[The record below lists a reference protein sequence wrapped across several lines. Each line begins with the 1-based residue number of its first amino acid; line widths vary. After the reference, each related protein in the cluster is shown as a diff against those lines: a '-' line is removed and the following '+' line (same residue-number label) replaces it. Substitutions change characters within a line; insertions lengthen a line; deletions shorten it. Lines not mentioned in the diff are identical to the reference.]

1 MVDYPKN
8 LVQYCQREGWI
19 FPGRSRISKKEIPCV
34 FTFKPHSTL
43 CHFHSIENDFHL
55 HTTYFLLSC
64 FQTIKL
70 DLLFTPHSSIYCKL
84 SKDDDVV
91 VVFIINYCLAV
102 PHLVFLNTS
111 QKNNH

>member
-55 HTTYFLLSC
+55 HTYILPA
-64 FQTIKL
+64 
-70 DLLFTPHSSIYCKL
+70 LLFS
-84 SKDDDVV
+84 
-91 VVFIINYCLAV
+91 
-102 PHLVFLNTS
+102 
-111 QKNNH
+111 NNKT